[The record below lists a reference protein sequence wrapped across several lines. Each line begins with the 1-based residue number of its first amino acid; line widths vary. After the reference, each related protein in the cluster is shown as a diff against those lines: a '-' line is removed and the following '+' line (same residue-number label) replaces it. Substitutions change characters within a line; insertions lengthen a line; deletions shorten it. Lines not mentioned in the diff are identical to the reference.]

1 MQWLSLTLTLI
12 GRAILSPSLAV
23 ALVTVVWRFR
33 RRGWYARLPFL
44 PVPSK
49 PYVAWRMYT
58 AYGSEDALPSAD
70 EVERYA
76 RWSVRG

>member
-1 MQWLSLTLTLI
+1 MPWLSLTLTLI
-12 GRAILSPSLAV
+12 GRAVLSPSLAV
-23 ALVTVVWRFR
+23 ALITVVWRFR
-33 RRGWYARLPFL
+33 RRGWYARFPFL
-44 PVPSK
+44 PMPSK

-76 RWSVRG
+76 RWAVRG

>member
-1 MQWLSLTLTLI
+1 MPWLSLTFTLI
-12 GRAILSPSLAV
+12 GRAIVSPSLAV
-23 ALVTVVWRFR
+23 ALLTVVWRFR
-33 RRGWYARLPFL
+33 RRGWYARFPFL

-58 AYGSEDALPSAD
+58 AYGSETALPSAD

>member
-1 MQWLSLTLTLI
+1 MPWLSLTLTLI

-33 RRGWYARLPFL
+33 RRGWYARFPFL

-76 RWSVRG
+76 RWAVRG

>member
-1 MQWLSLTLTLI
+1 MPWLSLTLTLVA
-12 GRAILSPSLAV
+12 RAILSPSLAV

-33 RRGWYARLPFL
+33 RRGWYARFPFL
-44 PVPSK
+44 PLPSK
-49 PYVAWRMYT
+49 PYIAWRMYT